1 MSFDPTKP
9 ANNSR
14 ILSPELRN
22 QFNALKALID
32 AQGAQIT
39 ALTLQVNGQQALIT
53 ALQSAI
59 TSLNATVVALANIVP
74 VGTMLHWC
82 KNSFGVALVLP
93 ENFMECNGQVVN
105 DPESP
110 LNGETLPNPNGA
122 GQFLRGA
129 ALSGDSGGSATHT
142 HDIEVGSGFDGVNVD
157 TGGSGQALQNNPTTT
172 SAASSLPPYY
182 EVVLVMRVK

>member
-1 MSFDPTKP
+1 MPFDPNIP
-9 ANNSR
+9 GDADPV
-14 ILSPELRN
+14 IAPPLRA
-22 QFNALKALID
+22 QFNSLKALID

-39 ALTLQVNGQQALIT
+39 ALSLQVTGQQALIT
-53 ALQSAI
+53 ALQSQL
-59 TSLNATVVALANIVP
+59 TTLNATVAALANIVP

-82 KNSFGVALVLP
+82 KNSFGVALTLP

-110 LNGETLPNPNGA
+110 LDGETLPNPNGA

-172 SAASSLPPYY
+172 SAASTLPPYY